1 MGSLAK
7 LIEGRRM
14 AKYLYRRSNSPH
26 YWFEL
31 KIPQDVQNR
40 LGKTR
45 VRKSTHTDSL
55 RKATRMANI
64 WAEELWADIEAAR
77 GPDWDYHVVKAGLRD
92 LQDRGLTADEI
103 DDIALDVLDDEKKYD
118 AYQRASN
125 KVVVLADHLE
135 GYLQWCGDKGNS
147 AKTLQTKRVLLG
159 QFVNRFRELEDVTEY
174 NIMRWASERDIKG
187 STQRSIK
194 SFCKD
199 FFRYL
204 GPAVLFRKLDTGVF
218 DGLATKAVNH
228 KHKEVISG
236 GAFKS
241 LLLAGAGPLYKDS
254 IMLLAYTGRRSVAV
268 ANLQCEDVVT
278 INGVKCFRIRID
290 KDLRPETHKPHIVP
304 IHSRLH
310 GIVDRLVKDSKDG
323 FLLPL
328 RGDDIERRSDA
339 LQASISRSGEVT
351 SHQFRTSVI
360 TMLHNSPE
368 ELPNKAI
375 YSVVGHKL
383 GKDAHMKNY
392 LAGLKPETLVKAV
405 EAINW
410 DTWEWY

>member
-1 MGSLAK
+1 
-7 LIEGRRM
+7 M

-77 GPDWDYHVVKAGLRD
+77 GPDWDYHVVKAGMRG
-92 LQDRGLTADEI
+92 LQDRGFTPVEI
-103 DDIALDVLDDEKKYD
+103 DDIALNVLDDEKKYD
-118 AYQRASN
+118 AYLRASN

-135 GYLQWCGDKGNS
+135 GYLQWCSDKGNS
-147 AKTLQTKRVLLG
+147 VKTLRTKKVMLG
-159 QFVNRFRELEDVTEY
+159 QFVNRFRELGDVTEY

-187 STQRSIK
+187 ATQRSVK
-194 SFCKD
+194 YFCTD

-204 GPAVLFRKLDTGVF
+204 GSAVLFRKLDTGVF

-228 KHKEVISG
+228 KHKEVVSG
-236 GAFKS
+236 EAFKS
-241 LLLAGAGPLYKDS
+241 LLLAGAGPLYKDA

-278 INGVKCFRIRID
+278 INGVKCFRIKVD
-290 KDLRPETHKPHIVP
+290 KDLRPDTHKPHIVP

-310 GIVDRLVKDSKDG
+310 GIVDRLVSVSKNG

-328 RGDDIERRSDA
+328 RGDGIEKRSDA
-339 LQASISRSGEVT
+339 LQALISRSGEVT
-351 SHQFRTSVI
+351 LTNSAPLSLPCCTTPLRDCPTRPF
-360 TMLHNSPE
+360 MLS
-368 ELPNKAI
+368 
-375 YSVVGHKL
+375 
-383 GKDAHMKNY
+383 
-392 LAGLKPETLVKAV
+392 
-405 EAINW
+405 
-410 DTWEWY
+410 